1 MSKAFP
7 RDYTVLSVPREIEPG
22 LTVITHYPIT
32 GPESIEIMSNQTQE
46 EIISELTKLSSQL
59 SEAQR
64 VVFRAIGWVQTQGRN
79 PGAQAV
85 TLLSR
90 AVHHLQEHAR
100 EYNHPGQ
107 TKLIG
112 EIEAFLNPG
121 QATLAAA
128 LTSAENAQGSAA
140 TALASHPAVVAA
152 EAASQSQA
160 APAQSDRS
168 IFIPQLNTQETIDA
182 ARRTVGQGT
191 LSSPTVTEAFD
202 QAKDVLRG
210 IMLQQGLPDNVI
222 KMVDRVKPEDLRKHK
237 GPTEQVDGP
246 TEAEQESNVLS
257 AFIGVGSIFSDYL
270 SSDVIFHGKG
280 QIAPKFEGPDGP
292 IKRYKEDAKW
302 LAEHTLREWP
312 TGFYLNRDTK
322 VSQFLV
328 NTDQAAFLVDGLPS
342 EVAPVEVYVYGSN
355 DGWRKIQDFM
365 LSEQKLFHAKL
376 EDALN
381 FIVKKK
387 G

>member
-1 MSKAFP
+1 MN
-7 RDYTVLSVPREIEPG
+7 RDYVTLSTTREIPDLG
-22 LTVITHYPIT
+22 ITVTIHYPIT
-32 GPESIEIMSNQTQE
+32 GSDSIEIMSNKTQK
-46 EIISELTKLSSQL
+46 EIVSELTGLASQL

-64 VVFRAIGWVQTQGRN
+64 IVFRAIGWVQAQGHN
-79 PGAQAV
+79 PDAAAV

-90 AVHHLQEHAR
+90 AKHHLQEHASD
-100 EYNHPGQ
+100 YNHPGQ
-107 TKLIG
+107 PELVA

-121 QATLAAA
+121 QALVSSAAA
-128 LTSAENAQGSAA
+128 SAASARTTAA
-140 TALASHPAVVAA
+140 TALNQHPAVLAA

-160 APAQSDRS
+160 APAQSS
-168 IFIPQLNTQETIDA
+168 ESVFIPQLNTQETIDA
-182 ARRTVGQGT
+182 ARRAAGK
-191 LSSPTVTEAFD
+191 SPLAAPAVADALD

-210 IMLQQGLPDNVI
+210 IMVQNGIPDNVI
-222 KMVDRVKPEDLRKHK
+222 KLVDRVKPEDLHKHK
-237 GPTEQVDGP
+237 GPTEAVDGP

-257 AFIGVGSIFSDYL
+257 AFVGVGSIFVEKL
-270 SSDVIFHGKG
+270 SPEVIFNGRG
-280 QIAPKFEGPDGP
+280 LIAPKFVGAAGP

-381 FIVKKK
+381 VIVKKK